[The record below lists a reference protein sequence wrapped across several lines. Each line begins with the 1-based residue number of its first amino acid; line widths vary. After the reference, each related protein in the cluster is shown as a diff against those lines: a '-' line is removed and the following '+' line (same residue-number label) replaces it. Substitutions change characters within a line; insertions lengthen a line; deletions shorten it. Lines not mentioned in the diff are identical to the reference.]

1 MLTTHQHDPPARPTS
16 MTKIGLVP
24 HRGRKLQSNSN
35 INFVQF
41 VASRWHCTMTGA
53 QADAELLRRLAHVPA
68 PGAWLQQRV
77 AMANS
82 IVPQAAEDPAGFWQQ
97 YGEYARR
104 GTATAATRHE
114 QAHGSVALSSG
125 GRMPADNAAAA
136 DASCA
141 GSSALNAGLAAA

>member
-1 MLTTHQHDPPARPTS
+1 MRRRMLLRDEAAAR
-16 MTKIGLVP
+16 
-24 HRGRKLQSNSN
+24 
-35 INFVQF
+35 
-41 VASRWHCTMTGA
+41 GA

-82 IVPQAAEDPAGFWQQ
+82 IVPPAAEDPAGFWQQ